1 MTPTYLVIT
10 KVPPPGSPLNAALAG
25 PIYLDPQATG
35 GSIDWEHDTPMQLI
49 GDAMGNRALH
59 LWLRTDVFRLGEVLI
74 TNGEREVVGAGRR
87 PDKWGVE
94 YEQFDDIDK
103 AIARAHEVSRIDV
116 EPFT

>member
-1 MTPTYLVIT
+1 MVLTYMVVT
-10 KVPPPGSPLNAALAG
+10 EVPPPGSPLNAALAG

-35 GSIDWEHDTPMQLI
+35 GELDYDASMPLI

-59 LWLRTDVFRLGEVLI
+59 LWLRTDVFRLGEVLV

-87 PDKWGVE
+87 PDKWGVKVE
-94 YEQFDDIDK
+94 AFDDIDK
-103 AIARAHEVSRIDV
+103 AIARAHEVTRVDD